1 MPTGRS
7 IQNWA
12 SPGIEALFMAL
23 LSYCQKNGE
32 SDTFHCH
39 FIRKWLKP
47 KPIAVHNQ
55 RKSLPNASFVSHTH
69 RVQGSGGPTAGYIVI
84 FMALWSAFT
93 FRAAD
98 DILWRG
104 PCRFCR
110 LCLVGTSLLADLAGL
125 MLFVCPL
132 SFLVCSCCS

>member
-23 LSYCQKNGE
+23 LSYCQENEE

-69 RVQGSGGPTAGYIVI
+69 RVQGFGGQRQGI
-84 FMALWSAFT
+84 
-93 FRAAD
+93 
-98 DILWRG
+98 
-104 PCRFCR
+104 
-110 LCLVGTSLLADLAGL
+110 
-125 MLFVCPL
+125 L
-132 SFLVCSCCS
+132 SFSWLCGALSPSELPMISFGEDPADSADCA